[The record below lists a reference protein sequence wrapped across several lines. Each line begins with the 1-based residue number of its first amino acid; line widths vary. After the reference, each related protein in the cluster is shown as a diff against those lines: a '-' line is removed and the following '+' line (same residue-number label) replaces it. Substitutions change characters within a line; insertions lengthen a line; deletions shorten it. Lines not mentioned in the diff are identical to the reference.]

1 MLFSG
6 QVYFPLSID
15 KARVEAR
22 ELISKGQIWVYD
34 IAGEV
39 TTICAVTRNT
49 HRVSAITKVYTTPKW
64 RRRGCA
70 EFLVRFVTAR

>member
-1 MLFSG
+1 M
-6 QVYFPLSID
+6 SID
-15 KARVEAR
+15 RAKIEAK
-22 ELISKGQIWVYD
+22 ELIAKGQLWVY
-34 IAGEV
+34 AVGGEV

-70 EFLVRFVTAR
+70 EFLVRYVTEQ